1 MEIEGIKLTPT
12 MIDHIKWL
20 QDNPQILTDHLEKF
34 DQVIAFIA
42 HENESE
48 DQVTARKALQLIS
61 LLFYIKGIYK
71 SLDGKE

>member
-1 MEIEGIKLTPT
+1 MKIEGIELTQT
-12 MIDHIKWL
+12 MLDHIKWL
-20 QDNPQILTDHLEKF
+20 QNNPQVMTDHLEKF
-34 DQVIAFIA
+34 DQAIAFIA

-48 DQVTARKALQLIS
+48 DQATARKALQLIS